1 MRGLP
6 VRFKS
11 IMQRAWHQVRRFTA
25 RWTDTSFPGW
35 FPVGP
40 FTRFYLVALVLGIPG
55 AGVLY
60 ALVETAGIHYLLAG
74 AINCLAMTVLSY
86 LLNSVFTFGC
96 FVGTRGFLR
105 FLTSRL
111 GSIMVGMSL
120 YMVLT
125 TVFGMWYL
133 GASLFSAALGNA
145 LNFAIS
151 YFWVWRHRTHRAKLL
166 TATVQGQ
173 P

>member
-1 MRGLP
+1 
-6 VRFKS
+6 
-11 IMQRAWHQVRRFTA
+11 MQRALHWGRRFTA
-25 RWTDTSFPGW
+25 RWTDTSFQGW
-35 FPVGP
+35 FPVGR
-40 FTRFYLVALVLGIPG
+40 FTRFCLIALALGIPG

-60 ALVETAGIHYLLAG
+60 VLVETAGIHYLVAG
-74 AINCLAMTVLSY
+74 AINCLAVTLLSY
-86 LLNSVFTFGC
+86 LLNSIFTFGC

-111 GSIMVGMSL
+111 GSILVGTCL
-120 YMVLT
+120 YIVLT

-133 GASLFSAALGNA
+133 GASLFSAALANV

-151 YFWVWRHRTHRAKLL
+151 HLWVWRHRTHRINLR
-166 TATVQGQ
+166 TATVQGK